1 MKLDADK
8 IVHIGQGAFFNT
20 SLNKLVFQN
29 CNSESLSKI
38 RNAVGYDELTNRNPM
53 ELPEFCE
60 ITLVDRYGNVI
71 GKYDYM
77 FNNMLHASVD
87 INRNQ
92 LVFVDKAR
100 NYIKPLLLV
109 KPKDNKHQTA
119 IVANT
124 FHASII
130 GRWK

>member
-1 MKLDADK
+1 
-8 IVHIGQGAFFNT
+8 
-20 SLNKLVFQN
+20 
-29 CNSESLSKI
+29 
-38 RNAVGYDELTNRNPM
+38 M

-60 ITLVDRYGNVI
+60 IPLVDRYGNVI